1 LDWSFQAFSYPES
14 VHNNHLQDVEA
25 NTAPG
30 QVDSETRRDV
40 WWAYVKGPSKG
51 TGAVVVSL
59 IHTSVWGVV
68 MEEKKNNGKDD
79 KIGCRIPPESQ
90 M

>member
-1 LDWSFQAFSYPES
+1 
-14 VHNNHLQDVEA
+14 VV
-25 NTAPG
+25 G
-30 QVDSETRRDV
+30 I
-40 WWAYVKGPSKG
+40 YVKGPSKG
-51 TGAVVVSL
+51 KGAVVVSL
-59 IHTSVWGVV
+59 IHTSVRDVV